1 MKNKDDGNLSAVGGH
16 PGSLRIA
23 NCTLINVIWSISA
36 FFDAK
41 MDYYSTAINENHS
54 DPRRLFSTF
63 DKLLHRKAENRLPQ
77 SDDNESLANAFAD
90 FFTNKI
96 LNVREELQLEKNSVD
111 NQFPEPP
118 PYHGTMFCEFE
129 PVTTNEL
136 SELIRTSGRKSCAL
150 DPIPAS
156 VLMGC
161 LDLLLS
167 FITKVVNFSL
177 QHGVMARDMKEALL
191 KPLLKKVSLDNEL
204 FKNYRPVSNLMFL
217 SKSCEKIVASQ
228 LNKHLCDNNLQ
239 ELFQSAYKNGHSTES
254 ALIRVQNDV
263 LRAIDDDKCVILL
276 LLDLSAAF
284 DTVDHGILL
293 SRLSMCYGI
302 EGTVHQWFRS
312 YLCDRKQFV
321 VIENAKS
328 SSRPLTCGVPQ
339 GSVLG
344 PILYLLYTA
353 PLGDIMRRH
362 GILYHMYADD
372 TQIYLTFKS
381 SVLGDME
388 LSRERVEACVRDI
401 YRWMLYNNL
410 KMNNDKTELLI
421 LHSRYRPRPSLEFVT
436 VGHSPVSPTP
446 SARNIGVV
454 FDSTMNFEK
463 HISEICKSAFFHI
476 RNISQV
482 RRYLSTESTRTLVN
496 AFVTSRIDSCNSLL
510 YGLPNYLIQ
519 RLQYALN
526 SAARL
531 ISMSRKADHITP
543 LLIELHWLP
552 VEQRINFKI
561 LLFTYKIVNG
571 LAPMYLSQLL
581 VPYVPRRDLRSADKL
596 LFCQPSYRTKSY
608 GSRAFSVSAPC
619 LWNKLP
625 MDIKCSPSTAIFKRK
640 LKTHLFKL
648 AYY

>member
-1 MKNKDDGNLSAVGGH
+1 
-16 PGSLRIA
+16 
-23 NCTLINVIWSISA
+23 
-36 FFDAK
+36 
-41 MDYYSTAINENHS
+41 
-54 DPRRLFSTF
+54 
-63 DKLLHRKAENRLPQ
+63 
-77 SDDNESLANAFAD
+77 
-90 FFTNKI
+90 
-96 LNVREELQLEKNSVD
+96 
-111 NQFPEPP
+111 
-118 PYHGTMFCEFE
+118 
-129 PVTTNEL
+129 
-136 SELIRTSGRKSCAL
+136 
-150 DPIPAS
+150 
-156 VLMGC
+156 
-161 LDLLLS
+161 
-167 FITKVVNFSL
+167 
-177 QHGVMARDMKEALL
+177 
-191 KPLLKKVSLDNEL
+191 
-204 FKNYRPVSNLMFL
+204 MFL

-228 LNKHLCDNNLQ
+228 LNNHLCDNNLQ

-302 EGTVHQWFRS
+302 EGTVHKWFRS

-328 SSRPLTCGVPQ
+328 SSCPLTRGVPQ

-410 KMNNDKTELLI
+410 KMNDKTELLI

-596 LFCQPSYRTKSY
+596 LFCQPSYSTKSY

-625 MDIKCSPSTAIFKRK
+625 MDIKCSPSIAIFKRK